1 MILENMTAHMQHS
14 YRYNAH
20 AKEKNNMRY
29 VEKSYQVIADKE
41 FAREIDAILSNIERE
56 LER

>member
-1 MILENMTAHMQHS
+1 MTAHMQHS
-14 YRYNAH
+14 YKYNAH

-29 VEKSYQVIADKE
+29 VEKSYQVIADKK